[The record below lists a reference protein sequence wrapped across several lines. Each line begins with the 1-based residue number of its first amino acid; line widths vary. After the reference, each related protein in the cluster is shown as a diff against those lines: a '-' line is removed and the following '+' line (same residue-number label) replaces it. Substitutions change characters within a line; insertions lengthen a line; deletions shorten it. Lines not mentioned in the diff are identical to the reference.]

1 MIKMLVDK
9 FFEICAEELEGR
21 RALLAQVK
29 LRDPDVLVSTW
40 FGSGFLFPAAGTW
53 GTLAAFIVGVP
64 LLYFLGSTALAIAFL
79 IVTIGGFFAVQ
90 KLENRTK
97 IHDSP
102 CYVIDEVSASILILL
117 TLPVFNPLY
126 VILAFIIY
134 RAFDTLKPW
143 PVSWADKS
151 IPGAWGVMIDD
162 LLAAAYS
169 ILALWG
175 IDYVLG

>member
-1 MIKMLVDK
+1 MIKKLTDK
-9 FFEICAEELEGR
+9 FLEICQDELAGR

-29 LRDPDVLVSTW
+29 LRDADVLVSTW

-64 LLYFLGSTALAIAFL
+64 LYLLSPTALAIAFL
-79 IVTIGGFFAVQ
+79 IVTVGGFFAVQ

-102 CYVIDEVSASILILL
+102 CYVIDEVSASFIILL

-126 VILAFIIY
+126 VLLAFIVY

-143 PVSWADKS
+143 PVSWADQS

-169 ILALWG
+169 ILVLWG
-175 IDYVLG
+175 IYHVIG